1 MDENNQ
7 NKNEEMNQN
16 VETTSQSTSQDKKLK
31 NFSIASLVCG
41 IVSIVTCCWW
51 YISIPCGV
59 VAIVLGN
66 KSINEKYSKTGRTLG
81 IIGVS
86 LVVALILIGFILGA
100 SVMFGV
106 FSALS

>member
-7 NKNEEMNQN
+7 NQNEEMNQN
-16 VETTSQSTSQDKKLK
+16 VETSQATSQDKKLK

>member
-7 NKNEEMNQN
+7 NQNEEMNQN
-16 VETTSQSTSQDKKLK
+16 VETSQATSQDKKLK

-51 YISIPCGV
+51 YISIPCGI
-59 VAIVLGN
+59 VAIVLGYN
-66 KSINEKYSKTGRTLG
+66 SITDKYSWTGRTLG
-81 IIGVS
+81 IIGIS
-86 LVVALILIGFILGA
+86 LVVALFVIGLVLGA